1 MLKLFL
7 IIGISCLYNTIGI
20 ISPYYHNCILIS
32 IFIYLKITNINLK
45 KEIKLIKENT
55 DDLNMKIM
63 KNIKDI
69 YLNDINDKNI
79 NMIIEKLNLIINIID
94 KKWYNNKKLTKSCDS
109 INNLKDYL
117 FFRYCFYINY
127 FFLNIY
133 ILIFFCS
140 KCS

>member
-20 ISPYYHNCILIS
+20 ISPYYHNCIVIS

-94 KKWYNNKKLTKSCDS
+94 KKWYNNKKLTKSCFK
-109 INNLKDYL
+109 I
-117 FFRYCFYINY
+117 
-127 FFLNIY
+127 IY
-133 ILIFFCS
+133 SSVIVFILIIFF
-140 KCS
+140 